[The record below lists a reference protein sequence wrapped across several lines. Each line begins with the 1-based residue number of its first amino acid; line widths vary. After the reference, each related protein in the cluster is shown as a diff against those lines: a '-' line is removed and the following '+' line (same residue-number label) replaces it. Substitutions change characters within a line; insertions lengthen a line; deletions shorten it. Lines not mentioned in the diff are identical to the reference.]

1 MSMIYDILGYVLIAL
16 IPSML
21 VLGLLLRRNP
31 FDQKPILFR
40 GSDDLMTVDSSQR
53 HSEIGLA
60 TTLFQSNEVV
70 SVFGAHADDDR

>member
-40 GSDDLMTVDSSQR
+40 GSDDLMTIDSSQR
-53 HSEIGLA
+53 HRRSG
-60 TTLFQSNEVV
+60 
-70 SVFGAHADDDR
+70 

>member
-1 MSMIYDILGYVLIAL
+1 MSMICDILGYVMIAL

-40 GSDDLMTVDSSQR
+40 GSET
-53 HSEIGLA
+53 I
-60 TTLFQSNEVV
+60 
-70 SVFGAHADDDR
+70 

>member
-1 MSMIYDILGYVLIAL
+1 MIYDILGYVLIAL

-40 GSDDLMTVDSSQR
+40 ESDDLMTVDSLQR
-53 HSEIGLA
+53 IARSG
-60 TTLFQSNEVV
+60 
-70 SVFGAHADDDR
+70 